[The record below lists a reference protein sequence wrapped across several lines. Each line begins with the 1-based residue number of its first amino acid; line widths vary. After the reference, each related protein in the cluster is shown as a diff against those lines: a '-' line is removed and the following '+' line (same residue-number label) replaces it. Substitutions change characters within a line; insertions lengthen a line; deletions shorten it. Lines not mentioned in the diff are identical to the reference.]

1 MAEKTMPEDNFD
13 PNATQML
20 DAGGDADRGSRP
32 PSVDAGSQSDS
43 IERRSDRETVIHR
56 PASTQMDTM
65 AFSKDEESDEI
76 SVSKLTNLPSMQE
89 TGEFS
94 VDESR
99 DMGTRGAGTVA
110 ANDVTGEFSVSGAT
124 MNPRLTERKTERNTL
139 RSGGGGD
146 NFEDMVPERIGNYQ
160 IKSVLG
166 RGGMGVVYLASQ
178 VGLNRDVAL
187 KMVLAGAH
195 ASKNQLARF
204 EAEAKAVAKL
214 QHPNIVQVFEVG
226 KQDGLPY
233 FSLEFVDGMPL
244 DQKLGGKPLPP
255 REAAQVLEKICRA
268 MQYAHERGILHRDL
282 KPANI
287 LLTID
292 GQPKVTDF
300 GLAKQLEDEDS
311 GATKAGTIMGTPS
324 YMSPEQA
331 QGLVD
336 ELTPASDQYSLG
348 AMLYELLTGRP
359 PFLGTKAFD
368 TISQVVHKEPVPPC
382 QLQESMPVDIDT
394 ICLKALQK
402 TADKRYKSCA
412 EMAEDL
418 TRFLKGEPIL
428 ARPVSLLERGWRW
441 CKRNPLIAIPSALA
455 VCLLIATAVISSW
468 SYMQISAQALIITDE
483 RDEAKRQRDEANKQ
497 RTEAEK
503 QKLIATQ
510 NEEKATKEKEEAERQ
525 RILANEA
532 KLLAEKNQQ
541 LAEQQAML
549 ALQNIQFFITEIDE
563 KLAKQPGMNE
573 LRIGMLEVLDKKWE
587 ELDKSLTGGIQ
598 GQAIPTQMA
607 VRYKIAEAWTSL
619 DKLEQ
624 ANKQFEAIE
633 KIARE
638 RLIVKNRNDATRV
651 NLARLL
657 VRWAPIQKR
666 LTSDPAVEEKLQ
678 TEAHELL
685 REVLKDPRPEPGSPL
700 PFEVS
705 DILQQS
711 LIRNASLKIKAGKV
725 EVAGTLYKEVQE
737 LSQKVLDD
745 LKVAAP
751 WTKEVSDERKTLIK
765 SYFLQNLDIAKTGQA
780 NVLCRLGKVEQAIP
794 VYEQAIESRRAG
806 LAANPSDRNERDQ
819 LAMQYRNYGQY
830 MLRSDRIEDAVRL
843 IGNSHDLAEKNYS
856 EDSKNANYKR
866 AYGHSLYYWAVARSE
881 AGQGPDS
888 LALFERSRAL
898 RQGMFD
904 VSPDQSNKVNLML
917 SEARLGN
924 QEAAE
929 KWIGELSKST
939 SKDPDLR
946 IDLARALA
954 QLSAQQ
960 PEADK
965 RVELKNKAIA
975 ALEQAV
981 ADGLLDPFAVT
992 SEVDLKPIRGESG
1005 FAKVVETIKAAAH

>member
-1 MAEKTMPEDNFD
+1 MAEKTKPEDDFD

-20 DAGGDADRGSRP
+20 DAGGNADRGSQP
-32 PSVDAGSQSDS
+32 PSFQGGSQSDS
-43 IERRSDRETVIHR
+43 LERSSDQETIIQR
-56 PASTQMDTM
+56 QQSTQMDTM
-65 AFSKDEESDEI
+65 AFAKDEEVDEI
-76 SVSKLTNLPSMQE
+76 SISKLTNLPSVQE

-94 VDESR
+94 VDQS
-99 DMGTRGAGTVA
+99 RGAGTVGT
-110 ANDVTGEFSVSGAT
+110 NEVTGEFSVSGAT
-124 MNPRLTERKTERNTL
+124 VNPRLTQRKTERNTL
-139 RSGGGGD
+139 QSGGMGD
-146 NFEDMVPERIGNYQ
+146 LEDMIPEKIGNYA
-160 IKSVLG
+160 IKKVLG

-214 QHPNIVQVFEVG
+214 QHPNIVQVFDVG

-244 DQKLGGKPLPP
+244 DQRLGGKPLPP
-255 REAAQVLEKICRA
+255 REAAQIVEKICRA
-268 MQYAHERGILHRDL
+268 MQYAHDQGILHRDL

-287 LLTID
+287 LLTKD

-311 GATKAGTIMGTPS
+311 SATKAGTIMGTPS

-382 QLQESMPVDIDT
+382 QLQETMPVDIDT

-402 TADKRYKSCA
+402 PADKRYASCT
-412 EMAEDL
+412 EMADDL
-418 TRFLKGEPIL
+418 ARFLKGEPIL
-428 ARPVSLLERGWRW
+428 ARPVSLAERSWRW

-455 VCLLIATAVISSW
+455 VGLLITTAVITSW
-468 SYMQISAQALIITDE
+468 SYLQISAQAVIITDE
-483 RDEAKRQRDEANKQ
+483 RDEAKKQRDEANKQ
-497 RTEAEK
+497 RAEAEK

-510 NEEKATKEKEEAERQ
+510 NQEKATQEKEEAEKQ

-532 KLLAEKNQQ
+532 KLLAEKNQK

-563 KLAKQPGMNE
+563 KLAKQPGMTD
-573 LRIGMLEVLDKKWE
+573 LRIGMLEILDKKWE
-587 ELDKSLTGGIQ
+587 DLDKGLAGGIQ

-607 VRYKIAEAWTSL
+607 VRYKIAEAWASL
-619 DKLEQ
+619 DKLES

-657 VRWAPIQKR
+657 VRWAPVRQR
-666 LTSDPAVEEKLQ
+666 LTGDPAIAETMQ
-678 TEAHELL
+678 DEANELL
-685 REVLKDPRPEPGSPL
+685 REVLRDPKPEPGSPQ
-700 PFEVS
+700 PFEITDV
-705 DILQQS
+705 LQQS
-711 LIRNASLKIKAGKV
+711 LVRGASIKLKAGKL
-725 EVAGTLYKEVQE
+725 EIAGKLYKEVQD
-737 LSQKVLDD
+737 LNQKVVDEINANAD
-745 LKVAAP
+745 WFKAIP
-751 WTKEVSDERKTLIK
+751 DERKAMVK
-765 SYFLQNLDIAKTGQA
+765 SYFSQGADLGRTGQA
-780 NVLCRLGKVEQAIP
+780 NVLCRQGKVDQAIP
-794 VYEQAIESRRAG
+794 IYEQVITSRRAG
-806 LAANPSDRNERDQ
+806 LEAKPDDRNERDQ
-819 LAMQYRNYGQY
+819 LSLQLRNYGQN
-830 MLRSDRIEDAVRL
+830 MMRTGRVDDAVRL
-843 IGNSHDLAEKNYS
+843 IGNAHDLTEKNFG
-856 EDSKNANYKR
+856 EDQNNAAFKR
-866 AYGHSLYYWAVARSE
+866 AHGHSLYYLGVARFE
-881 AGQGPDS
+881 AGQLPDS
-888 LALFERSRAL
+888 IALFERSRAL
-898 RQGMFD
+898 RQEMFD
-904 VSPDQSNKVNLML
+904 VSPDQSNKVSLML

-929 KWIGELSKST
+929 KWIGELSKVT
-939 SKDPDLR
+939 VKDPDLR
-946 IDLARALA
+946 LDLARALS
-954 QLSAQQ
+954 QLAAQQ
-960 PEADK
+960 PDAAK
-965 RVELKNKAIA
+965 RGELKERAVA

-981 ADGLLDPFAVT
+981 VDGLADPFAIT
-992 SEVDLKPIRGESG
+992 SEVDLKPIRGEAG
-1005 FAKVVETIKAAAH
+1005 FSKAIEAIKAKAN

>member
-1 MAEKTMPEDNFD
+1 MSEKTKPEDDFD

-20 DAGGDADRGSRP
+20 DAGGNADRGSQP
-32 PSVDAGSQSDS
+32 PSFKGGSQSDS
-43 IERRSDRETVIHR
+43 LEHRSDQETIIHR
-56 PASTQMDTM
+56 QQSTQMDTM
-65 AFSKDEESDEI
+65 AYAKDEEVDEI
-76 SVSKLTNLPSMQE
+76 SISKLTNLPSVQE

-94 VDESR
+94 VDQS
-99 DMGTRGAGTVA
+99 RGAGTVA
-110 ANDVTGEFSVSGAT
+110 TNDATGEFSVSGAT
-124 MNPRLTERKTERNTL
+124 VNPRLTQRKTERNTL
-139 RSGGGGD
+139 RSGGAGD
-146 NFEDMVPERIGNYQ
+146 FEDIVPEKIGNYA
-160 IKSVLG
+160 IKKVLG

-214 QHPNIVQVFEVG
+214 QHPNIVQVFDVG

-244 DQKLGGKPLPP
+244 DQRLGGKPLPP
-255 REAAQVLEKICRA
+255 REAAQIVERICRA
-268 MQYAHERGILHRDL
+268 MQYAHDQGILHRDL

-287 LLTID
+287 LLTKD

-311 GATKAGTIMGTPS
+311 SATKAGTIMGTPS

-382 QLQESMPVDIDT
+382 QLQETMPVDIDT

-402 TADKRYKSCA
+402 VADKRYASCA
-412 EMAEDL
+412 EMADDL
-418 TRFLKGEPIL
+418 ARFLKGEPIL
-428 ARPVSLLERGWRW
+428 ARPVSMAERSWRW

-455 VCLLIATAVISSW
+455 VGLLIATAGITTW
-468 SYMQISAQALIITDE
+468 SYLQISAQAVIITDE
-483 RDEAKRQRDEANKQ
+483 RDEAKKQRDEANKQ

-510 NEEKATKEKEEAERQ
+510 NEEKARQEKEEAEKQ

-532 KLLAEKNQQ
+532 KLLAEKNQK

-563 KLAKQPGMNE
+563 KLAKQPGMTD
-573 LRIGMLEVLDKKWE
+573 LRIGMLEILDKKWE
-587 ELDKSLTGGIQ
+587 DLDKGLAGGIQ

-607 VRYKIAEAWTSL
+607 VRYKIAEAWVSL
-619 DKLEQ
+619 DKLES

-638 RLIVKNRNDATRV
+638 RLIVKDRNDATRV

-657 VRWAPIQKR
+657 VRWANVRQR
-666 LTSDPAVEEKLQ
+666 LTGDPAIAETMQ
-678 TEAHELL
+678 DEANELL
-685 REVLKDPRPEPGSPL
+685 REVLRDPKPEPGSPQ
-700 PFEVS
+700 PFEITDV
-705 DILQQS
+705 LQQS
-711 LIRNASLKIKAGKV
+711 LVRGASIKLKAGKL
-725 EVAGTLYKEVQE
+725 EIAGKLYKEVQD
-737 LSQKVLDD
+737 LNQKVVDEINANAD
-745 LKVAAP
+745 WFKAIP
-751 WTKEVSDERKTLIK
+751 DERKAMVK
-765 SYFLQNLDIAKTGQA
+765 SYFSQGADLGRTGQA
-780 NVLCRLGKVEQAIP
+780 NVLCRQGKVEQAIP
-794 VYEQAIESRRAG
+794 IYEQVIKSRRAG
-806 LAANPSDRNERDQ
+806 LEAKPDDRNERDQ
-819 LAMQYRNYGQY
+819 LSLQLRNYGQN
-830 MLRSDRIEDAVRL
+830 MMRTGRVDDAVRL
-843 IGNSHDLAEKNYS
+843 IGNAHDLTEKNFG
-856 EDSKNANYKR
+856 EDPNNAGFKR
-866 AYGHSLYYWAVARSE
+866 AHGHSLYYLGVARFE
-881 AGQGPDS
+881 AGQLPDS
-888 LALFERSRAL
+888 IALFERSRAL
-898 RQGMFD
+898 RQEMFD
-904 VSPDQSNKVNLML
+904 VSPDQSNKVSLML

-929 KWIGELSKST
+929 KWIGELSKVT
-939 SKDPDLR
+939 VKDPDLR
-946 IDLARALA
+946 LDLARALS
-954 QLSAQQ
+954 QLAAQQ
-960 PEADK
+960 PDAAK
-965 RVELKNKAIA
+965 RGELKDRAVA

-981 ADGLLDPFAVT
+981 ADGLADPFAIT
-992 SEVDLKPIRGESG
+992 SEVDLKPIRGEAGYSK
-1005 FAKVVETIKAAAH
+1005 AIEAIKAKAN